1 MMRITRFVTIIVAV
15 GILAAVMGGCHP
27 ANVSNP
33 SGTPSRIIARADF
46 GYQLAEA
53 DFMQKLKK
61 SMLVPNGGS
70 VPDSALSGFLDSIL
84 VDTLT
89 GFAADQV
96 DLSRSF
102 PHTWSYRTRVNSLLL
117 YNYMEA
123 QLSGIS
129 VDSAEAAAFYEQ
141 NKERFRISEEVE
153 ISHIL
158 STASGLLNG
167 PDSLNYRVVPE
178 SVLQRSTKDYIDM
191 VRRKLDSGMAFA
203 DAARQYSHAG
213 LAKKDGG
220 YFGLTGRG
228 QFHAPFD
235 SIAFQLTPGSYS
247 QPYQDR
253 DGWHIIYLHKYVEA
267 GIRPFSDTLVF
278 NAVSQQILNEKI
290 RKRAE
295 AVFDSLNQG
304 LTVTVNESLLDSN
317 MYNTTDSLWIGI
329 INGIDT
335 VDVLTMRNAEESIK
349 RRMKTWNTTPDQKRQ
364 VINLLARQYAVVQ
377 AARRDGLDTLPAARA
392 KMAEMKHQEAKAF
405 LIEQWFDLDW
415 QPTDSAVEAYF
426 KNNPKEFVVEK
437 PLTVQ
442 HILTQ
447 DSSTAIFVRD
457 QARAGVDFMELAKEF
472 YTGEV
477 SVRTEL
483 ADLGKIGPNDVDSM
497 FYKAARVLL
506 PGDISDP
513 IKTRYGFH
521 IIKLV
526 KSEPSRTLDDA
537 HVDIVSRLTKEYQMA
552 GFWKIRDG
560 LFSQY
565 HVKFSNR
572 PKKVFLEPY
581 AYRKN

>member
-1 MMRITRFVTIIVAV
+1 
-15 GILAAVMGGCHP
+15 
-27 ANVSNP
+27 
-33 SGTPSRIIARADF
+33 
-46 GYQLAEA
+46 
-53 DFMQKLKK
+53 
-61 SMLVPNGGS
+61 
-70 VPDSALSGFLDSIL
+70 
-84 VDTLT
+84 
-89 GFAADQV
+89 
-96 DLSRSF
+96 
-102 PHTWSYRTRVNSLLL
+102 
-117 YNYMEA
+117 
-123 QLSGIS
+123 
-129 VDSAEAAAFYEQ
+129 
-141 NKERFRISEEVE
+141 
-153 ISHIL
+153 
-158 STASGLLNG
+158 
-167 PDSLNYRVVPE
+167 
-178 SVLQRSTKDYIDM
+178 
-191 VRRKLDSGMAFA
+191 
-203 DAARQYSHAG
+203 
-213 LAKKDGG
+213 
-220 YFGLTGRG
+220 
-228 QFHAPFD
+228 
-235 SIAFQLTPGSYS
+235 
-247 QPYQDR
+247 
-253 DGWHIIYLHKYVEA
+253 
-267 GIRPFSDTLVF
+267 
-278 NAVSQQILNEKI
+278 
-290 RKRAE
+290 
-295 AVFDSLNQG
+295 
-304 LTVTVNESLLDSN
+304 
-317 MYNTTDSLWIGI
+317 
-329 INGIDT
+329 
-335 VDVLTMRNAEESIK
+335 
-349 RRMKTWNTTPDQKRQ
+349 

-537 HVDIVSRLTKEYQMA
+537 RVDIVSRLTKEYQMA

>member
-1 MMRITRFVTIIVAV
+1 MRITRFTTIIVAV
-15 GILAAVMGGCHP
+15 GILAAMIGGCHP
-27 ANVSNP
+27 ADVSNP
-33 SGTPSRIIARADF
+33 SGKPSRIIARADR
-46 GYQLAEA
+46 GYQLSEA

-61 SMLVPNGGS
+61 SILVPNGGV
-70 VPDSALSGFLDSIL
+70 VPDSALTGFLDSIL

-117 YNYMEA
+117 FNYMEA

-129 VDSAEAAAFYEQ
+129 ADSAETAAYYEQ

-191 VRRKLDSGMAFA
+191 VHRKLDSGMAFA
-203 DAARQYSHAG
+203 DAAKQYSHAN
-213 LAKKDGG
+213 LADKDGG
-220 YFGLTGRG
+220 YFGMAARG
-228 QFHAPFD
+228 QLHPPFD
-235 SIAFQLTPGSYS
+235 SVAFNLTPGSYS

-253 DGWHIIYLHKYVEA
+253 DGWHIVYLHRFLEA
-267 GIRPFSDTLVF
+267 GLRPLTDSLVY
-278 NAVSQQILNEKI
+278 NAASQQVLNEKI
-290 RKRAE
+290 RKRAD

-304 LTVTVNESLLDSN
+304 LTVTVNEPLLDSN
-317 MYNTTDSLWIGI
+317 LYNITDSLWIGI

-335 VDVLTMRNAEESIK
+335 VDVLTMRNAEEPIK
-349 RRMKTWNTTPDQKRQ
+349 RRMRTWNTTPDQKRQ
-364 VINLLARQYAVVQ
+364 VLNLLARQYAVVQ

-405 LIEQWFDLDW
+405 LIEQWFDLVW
-415 QPTDSAVEAYF
+415 QPADSAVEAYF

-447 DSSTAIFVRD
+447 DSATAIFVRD
-457 QARAGVDFMELAKEF
+457 QARAGVDFMELAKEY
-472 YTGEV
+472 YTGETT
-477 SVRTEL
+477 VRTEL
-483 ADLGKIGPNDVDSM
+483 ADLGKIGPNDVDSL

-506 PGDISDP
+506 PGEISEP

-521 IIKLV
+521 VIKLV

-537 HVDIVSRLTKEYQMA
+537 RVDIVSRLTKEHQMA
-552 GFWKIRDG
+552 GFWKIRDS

-565 HVKFSNR
+565 RVKFSKI